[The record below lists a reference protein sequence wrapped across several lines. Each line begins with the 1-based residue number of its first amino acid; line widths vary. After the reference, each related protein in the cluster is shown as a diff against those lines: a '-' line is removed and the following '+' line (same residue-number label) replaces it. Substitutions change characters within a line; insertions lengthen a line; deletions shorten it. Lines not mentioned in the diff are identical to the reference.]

1 MLGAIKLGEQSIKK
15 SMREQLGELKSDAS
29 KHKSIAGGDA
39 SNAYPST
46 FLPVSLNTELT
57 YPAIIGEIGS
67 PFDMKPTALLG
78 MAQGKRHGFKDYVE
92 PSKVSHFAQDG
103 AVH

>member
-1 MLGAIKLGEQSIKK
+1 MLGAIKIGESSIKK

-29 KHKSIAGGDA
+29 KDKSIAGGDS
-39 SNAYPST
+39 SNSYPSKLIHSSWT
-46 FLPVSLNTELT
+46 SKLT
-57 YPAIIGEIGS
+57 RSAIIGEIGS

-92 PSKVSHFAQDG
+92 PSKVSDFCHDG